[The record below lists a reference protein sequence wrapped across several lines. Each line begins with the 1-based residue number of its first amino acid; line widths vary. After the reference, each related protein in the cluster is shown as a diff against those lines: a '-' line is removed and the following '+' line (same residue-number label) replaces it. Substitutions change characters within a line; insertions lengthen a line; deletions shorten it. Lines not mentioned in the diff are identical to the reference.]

1 MMRWYHSL
9 TLRLLL
15 LFWALL
21 LAVAASGFL
30 LAMWS
35 ANPETPRP
43 LPAEVRDVLSPLL
56 TDQATFASLTPGRLL
71 AGEYRVAAAV
81 TPEEGPNRLQL
92 EPNLANTYRRE
103 LMQQLDAEEPEK
115 LRLPNG
121 MLVGPFS
128 LGDQRILL
136 IRPLSNEERLDF
148 QQHVEEAEHAQT
160 LVLLFG
166 SLFIAVLL
174 GVWLVLPLKRLTKAT
189 REIAAGADFL
199 HLKRLP
205 KRSDELGELARALET
220 AAHDLK
226 VSRDAQRRLL
236 SDVSHELRSPL
247 ARMQVALM
255 LSQDDHD
262 DATNSHLQQ
271 LSRDVERLS
280 TIIERILSL
289 SRLENGLVK
298 LNPQTIDTYQL
309 VQTLVADLAYVDAN
323 YGERLLVL
331 DANWPVTASDEEL
344 LRLVIEN
351 LVRNALQYT
360 AGLVELDC
368 AVHDDKT
375 FTIIVRDHGDGV
387 PEQQLEQLFEP
398 FFRGDPSRHHKSGV
412 GLGMALSLRAANVI
426 GGVVSARNH
435 PEGGLEISIR
445 LPLNTPTQ
453 DDEQIEVR
461 GS

>member
-1 MMRWYHSL
+1 
-9 TLRLLL
+9 
-15 LFWALL
+15 
-21 LAVAASGFL
+21 
-30 LAMWS
+30 
-35 ANPETPRP
+35 
-43 LPAEVRDVLSPLL
+43 
-56 TDQATFASLTPGRLL
+56 
-71 AGEYRVAAAV
+71 
-81 TPEEGPNRLQL
+81 
-92 EPNLANTYRRE
+92 
-103 LMQQLDAEEPEK
+103 
-115 LRLPNG
+115 
-121 MLVGPFS
+121 
-128 LGDQRILL
+128 
-136 IRPLSNEERLDF
+136 
-148 QQHVEEAEHAQT
+148 
-160 LVLLFG
+160 
-166 SLFIAVLL
+166 
-174 GVWLVLPLKRLTKAT
+174 
-189 REIAAGADFL
+189 
-199 HLKRLP
+199 
-205 KRSDELGELARALET
+205 
-220 AAHDLK
+220 
-226 VSRDAQRRLL
+226 
-236 SDVSHELRSPL
+236 
-247 ARMQVALM
+247 M

-262 DATNSHLQQ
+262 DATNPHQQQ

-412 GLGMALSLRAANVI
+412 GLGMTLSLRAANVI